1 MKSGLFATLCAT
13 VLWFTSPAVATAEQI
28 DTSTISCETLHNAFE
43 SKTSENISF
52 VNGILNWM
60 GGYHA
65 TSDQGTVVD
74 WAKLSAAF
82 DQTVEYCGE
91 HPGIGVKSASEKF
104 MGENIEDP
112 GTDGVDLAIITC
124 EAVLTNKDLSKNI
137 GDTFMWLAGYHASYN
152 NGSTMLDIEKFIKQT
167 SSIADYCGANPKVG
181 LVTAS
186 EKFMDES
193 EGEGEAQ

>member
-1 MKSGLFATLCAT
+1 MKSCLFASICAALVWLT
-13 VLWFTSPAVATAEQI
+13 GPGAATAEPF
-28 DTSTISCETLHNAFE
+28 DTSTLSCEALYKAYE
-43 SKTSENISF
+43 SKTAENLSF

-65 TSDQGTVVD
+65 TAEQGTVVD
-74 WAKLSAAF
+74 WDKLSHAF
-82 DQTVEYCGE
+82 DQTVEYCGG
-91 HPGIGVKSASEKF
+91 HPGISVKTASEKF
-104 MGENIEDP
+104 MGEEIAEA
-112 GTDGVDLAIITC
+112 GSESVDLAIITC
-124 EAVLTNKDLSKNI
+124 ETVLTNKQVTKNI

-167 SSIADYCGANPKVG
+167 GEIADYCGANPKVG

-193 EGEGEAQ
+193 GGEAEEQ